1 MKQHTTE
8 TPIMPDVFLHAPF
21 DNATLA
27 IMFVT
32 ISLAYVIFSIAGFG
46 TALIA
51 GPVLVNYMPLS
62 QAIPL
67 LVLLDCVAAFGK
79 LARSHQHVV
88 RIELARLLPFMA
100 IGSVA
105 GIAVLL
111 KTKSDVL
118 MLAMGCFV
126 TLYALYMLTKPIR
139 TSHISTAWAMPLGVG
154 GGLFGALFGSGGFLY
169 AIYLNGRTNTKEE
182 ASSTQSTLIGISTLV
197 RITMLTIAE
206 AYTDLA
212 LVVTATY
219 LLPALLLG
227 LWAGEHISFKMS
239 RNTFTKLI
247 NIIILVS
254 GITLVYR
261 ACFGIN

>member
-1 MKQHTTE
+1 
-8 TPIMPDVFLHAPF
+8 MPDAFLHAPF
-21 DNATLA
+21 DNSTLA

-32 ISLAYVIFSIAGFG
+32 ICLSYVIFSIAGFG
-46 TALIA
+46 TALVA
-51 GPVLVNYMPLS
+51 GPVLVNYMALS

-79 LARSHQHVV
+79 LVRSHKHVV
-88 RIELARLLPFMA
+88 GIELSRLVPFMI
-100 IGSVA
+100 IGSMA

-111 KTKSDVL
+111 KAKSDVL

-126 TLYALYMLTKPIR
+126 TIYGLYMLTNPVR
-139 TSHISTAWAMPLGVG
+139 ISYISPAWAMPLGVS

-169 AIYLNGRTNTKEE
+169 AIYLNGRTSTKEE

-197 RITMLTIAE
+197 RITILTIAG
-206 AYTDLA
+206 AYADLA
-212 LVVTATY
+212 LLATAVY

-227 LWAGEHISFKMS
+227 LWVGEHISLKIS
-239 RNTFTKLI
+239 RNTFTTLI

-254 GITLVYR
+254 GLTLVYR
-261 ACFGIN
+261 SYLGIS

>member
-1 MKQHTTE
+1 
-8 TPIMPDVFLHAPF
+8 MPDAFLHAPF
-21 DNATLA
+21 DNATLVV
-27 IMFVT
+27 MFVT

-46 TALIA
+46 TALVA

-100 IGSVA
+100 IGSMA

-111 KTKSDVL
+111 KTKSDIL

-126 TLYALYMLTKPIR
+126 TLYALYMLTKPVR
-139 TSHISTAWAMPLGVG
+139 TSYISVAWAMPLGIG

-169 AIYLNGRTNTKEE
+169 AIYLNGRIDTKEK

-197 RITMLTIAE
+197 RITMLTIAG
-206 AYTDLA
+206 AYADLA
-212 LVVTATY
+212 LVVTAIY
-219 LLPALLLG
+219 LLPALMLG

-247 NIIILVS
+247 NIIILIS

-261 ACFGIN
+261 AYLGGN

>member
-1 MKQHTTE
+1 MT
-8 TPIMPDVFLHAPF
+8 DAFLHAPF

-27 IMFVT
+27 VMFVT

-46 TALIA
+46 TALVA

-79 LARSHQHVV
+79 LARSHKHVV

-105 GIAVLL
+105 GIAILL
-111 KTKSDVL
+111 QTNSDVL

-126 TLYALYMLTKPIR
+126 TLYALYMLSKPIR
-139 TSHISTAWAMPLGVG
+139 TSDISAAWAMPLGVG

-169 AIYLNGRTNTKEE
+169 AIYLNGRVNTKEE
-182 ASSTQSTLIGISTLV
+182 ASSTQSILIGISTIV
-197 RITMLTIAE
+197 RISILTVAG
-206 AYTDLA
+206 AYTDLM
-212 LVVTATY
+212 LVMTAIY
-219 LLPALLLG
+219 LLPALMLG
-227 LWAGEHISFKMS
+227 LWAGEHISLKLS
-239 RNTFTKLI
+239 RNTFTRLI

-261 ACFGIN
+261 AYLGSI

>member
-1 MKQHTTE
+1 
-8 TPIMPDVFLHAPF
+8 MPAAFLHTPF

-27 IMFVT
+27 IMFMT

-46 TALIA
+46 TALVA

-79 LARSHQHVV
+79 LTRYHKHVV

-111 KTKSDVL
+111 HTKSDVL
-118 MLAMGCFV
+118 MLSMGCFV

-139 TSHISTAWAMPLGVG
+139 TSYIPAAWAMPLGLG

-169 AIYLNGRTNTKEE
+169 AIYLNGRTSTKEE

-197 RITMLTIAE
+197 RITMLAIAG
-206 AYTDLA
+206 AYADFT
-212 LVVTATY
+212 LVVTAAY

-227 LWAGEHISFKMS
+227 LWVGEHISFKIS
-239 RNTFTKLI
+239 RNMFTKLI

-254 GITLVYR
+254 GITLVCR
-261 ACFGIN
+261 AYFSIN

>member
-1 MKQHTTE
+1 
-8 TPIMPDVFLHAPF
+8 MPDAFLHAPF
-21 DNATLA
+21 DSATLA

-32 ISLAYVIFSIAGFG
+32 ISLAYIIFSIAGFG
-46 TALIA
+46 TALLA

-79 LARSHQHVV
+79 LARAHKHVV
-88 RIELARLLPFMA
+88 RIELTRLLPFMTL
-100 IGSVA
+100 GSVA
-105 GIAVLL
+105 GITLL
-111 KTKSDVL
+111 LNTKADAL

-126 TLYALYMLTKPIR
+126 TLYAVYTLTKPIR
-139 TSHISTAWAMPLGVG
+139 TRHLSATWAMPLGAG
-154 GGLFGALFGSGGFLY
+154 GGLLGALFGSGGFLY

-182 ASSTQSTLIGISTLV
+182 ASATQSTLIGISTLV
-197 RITMLTIAE
+197 RMTMLTLAG
-206 AYTDLA
+206 AYADLA
-212 LVVTATY
+212 LVATALY

-227 LWAGEHISFKMS
+227 LWAGEHISFKIS
-239 RNTFTKLI
+239 RNTFTRLI
-247 NIIILVS
+247 SIIILTS